1 VIARTRRGGWIALG
15 AFLGLAIWAVVGSLG
30 LLVLERTWNAYA
42 LAEPMKAYSTA
53 MLFARL
59 AVACVACVAGGLIG
73 ARPAGAAGAW
83 AAGTL
88 LLVLSVPV
96 HLVEVWADYPVWYHA
111 AYLGLLVPVTGLAG
125 LAVADSDEPTDF

>member
-1 VIARTRRGGWIALG
+1 MPAMRNQRGRVALG
-15 AFLGLAIWAVVGSLG
+15 AFLGIATWAVVGSLG
-30 LLVLERTWNAYA
+30 LLVLHTTWHTYA

-59 AVACVACVAGGLIG
+59 AVACVACVAAGLIG

-96 HLVEVWADYPVWYHA
+96 HLVEVWADYPAWYHA
-111 AYLGLLVPVTGLAG
+111 AYLVLLVPVTGLAG
-125 LAVADSDEPTDF
+125 LTVADSEEPTEF